1 MTGQT
6 PGDLNRFPDRARRV
20 YDDPGADRVSLKSM
34 PTVRPES
41 TAENLASQLRALRR
55 SRRAQRTA
63 VEGSARQLAV
73 VAFTVPALALVTLI
87 VVMLTVLL
95 MAGSGLTGLPSAIA
109 SSWLAIHQV
118 PVTISGVTIG
128 VLPLLPTLVVAVGT
142 ARLTARAIGGTTA
155 PAARSAHDV
164 FDVGAVV
171 ASAVVG
177 PVLITAMSLAI
188 VMDGG
193 SVLPVHTPNALVA
206 FAYTIGIHAGAALA
220 GVVWTQRH
228 DFAARWGM
236 SYADRRGFKYGVVAV
251 LSLVVAGGIL
261 VCLRM
266 IVAHTKIGELIE
278 TGYDFDGYLGLSV
291 LSVLYLPNLMVG
303 ATAVLVGSDVQ
314 IGAMTVDLFTVR
326 GGAVPPVPALA
337 VLPDGA
343 GAGQWGL
350 IGLLVPAAIAV
361 FVGWRCRDLNPIAHV
376 RSVGVAAAVAASA
389 MVVLTTTAGGE
400 LGEFGDAAITVSAAG
415 VYTLGWFAV
424 TGIVVALVYAFLP
437 STRAARDAVG
447 DDYFDDPDDL
457 GFEDEYVIVAD
468 LDEEDEYL
476 EFVDEDAPGPEHDLS
491 DDAEYEYEYEDSED
505 AEAFEADPY
514 DLAEPDAADD
524 ADEALDSEPVVRAE
538 APADADLSD
547 DADYDLYPGTPGARR
562 R

>member
-1 MTGQT
+1 
-6 PGDLNRFPDRARRV
+6 
-20 YDDPGADRVSLKSM
+20 M
-34 PTVRPES
+34 PTFRPDS

-63 VEGSARQLAV
+63 AEGSARQLAV

-118 PVTISGVTIG
+118 PVTIAGVTIG
-128 VLPLLPTLVVAVGT
+128 VLPLLPTVVVAVGT
-142 ARLTARAIGGTTA
+142 ARLTARAVGGTTA
-155 PAARSAHDV
+155 PAARSPHDV
-164 FDVGAVV
+164 FDIGAVV
-171 ASAVVG
+171 FSAVIG

-193 SVLPVHTPNALVA
+193 SVLPVQTPNALIA

-220 GVVWTQRH
+220 GVVWTRRQ

-251 LSLVVAGGIL
+251 LGLMVAGGVL

-266 IVAHTKIGELIE
+266 LMAHTRIGELIE
-278 TGYDFDGYLGLSV
+278 TGYDFDGYLGLTM
-291 LSVLYLPNLMVG
+291 LSLMYLPNLMVA
-303 ATAVLVGSDVQ
+303 ATAILVGSDVQ
-314 IGAMTVDLFTVR
+314 LGAMAVDLVTVR

-337 VLPDGA
+337 VLPDGT

-350 IGLLVPAAIAV
+350 LGLAAPAAVAV

-376 RSVGVAAAVAASA
+376 RSIGVAAAVAASA
-389 MVVLTTTAGGE
+389 MVIATGTAGGE

-415 VYTLGWFAV
+415 VYTLGWIAV
-424 TGIVVALVYAFLP
+424 TGIVVAFVYAFLP
-437 STRAARDAVG
+437 STRAARAAVG
-447 DDYFDDPDDL
+447 DEYFDSDADL
-457 GFEDEYVIVAD
+457 GFEDEYVIIAD
-468 LDEEDEYL
+468 LDDEEEYL
-476 EFVDEDAPGPEHDLS
+476 EFLGDDAVEDEYAVEDEHEDGTAAGHDHPGRDEPGHDDAGYDEDLGGS
-491 DDAEYEYEYEDSED
+491 GYETAYVGDE
-505 AEAFEADPY
+505 
-514 DLAEPDAADD
+514 
-524 ADEALDSEPVVRAE
+524 ADEAADFEPVVDVA
-538 APADADLSD
+538 ADADTHVPRNQVVIDPADPADLTD
-547 DADYDLYPGTPGARR
+547 DVDYDLYPGTPGAGRR